1 MFQIF
6 LRCLD
11 LQIKKAKVNYV
22 YYQDQGPGGPFSL
35 NFISL
40 ESKELSVRQSLSYMW
55 SGWEGDYRGK
65 KQDNEEIYEENR
77 NLKHIHE
84 NVDFL
89 KKFCEAFTGSKSPS

>member
-77 NLKHIHE
+77 NLM
-84 NVDFL
+84 L
-89 KKFCEAFTGSKSPS
+89 KYVSITSQGGKKSFKTMEQ